1 MEDDLDIN
9 PPEIYKYPNL
19 LLFKNTSFQPLFKIP
34 YSCDRTIESR
44 CYQNLS
50 LDQCI
55 EKCHKN
61 KDCGAGFLVTD
72 LTTNS
77 TTCSPLRTS
86 VYPDSNYAQDLY
98 DSQNLIGKRI
108 DTFLKTDLIPYP
120 PNDTLTVY
128 YRDFFQ
134 LQNVNK
140 KTLLATRDDFKEL
153 FFGDVSSTVL
163 SVISVDAFFNRL
175 VHKKLRFGDKITL
188 VEKDT
193 SYIIRIDGDSVS
205 WVPRLSPNLST
216 EDYFIILSNE
226 KRIGQEIK
234 YGDKFFLA
242 TNLGSVLVVNTE
254 GILKVKYLSPD
265 QITFSD
271 MDYLFTFLNKNPLYI
286 CDKSVCRELS
296 DSEISQIIQKPDGIF
311 YLDNRVFRDARCSGY
326 CKIEDGIKVLT
337 LTSPSKKSVGLSIF
351 LVILLV
357 LLVVIFFVIYK

>member
-34 YSCDRTIESR
+34 YSCDRTIESV
-44 CYQNLS
+44 CYNNLS

-55 EKCHKN
+55 EKCHKS
-61 KDCGAGFLVTD
+61 KDCGAGFLLTD
-72 LTTNS
+72 LTTNT
-77 TTCSPLRTS
+77 TTCAPLRTA
-86 VYPDSNYAQDLY
+86 VYPDSNYSQDLY
-98 DSQNLIGKRI
+98 DVQNLTGKRI
-108 DTFLKTDLIPYP
+108 DTFLKNDLIPYP
-120 PNDTLTVY
+120 PNNTLNIY

-134 LQNVNK
+134 IKNVNK
-140 KTLLATRDDFKEL
+140 NTLLATRDDFKEL
-153 FFGDVSSTVL
+153 FFGDVSSTIL
-163 SVISVDAFFNRL
+163 SVISMDAFFNRL

-193 SYIIRIDGDSVS
+193 SYIIRIDGDTVS

-216 EDYFIILSNE
+216 EDYFIILSDE
-226 KRIGQEIK
+226 KLVGEEIK

-242 TNLGSVLVVNTE
+242 TNLGSVLVVDTE

-265 QITFSD
+265 QITLSG
-271 MDYLFTFLNKNPLYI
+271 MDYIFTFLNRNPLYI

-296 DSEISQIIQKPDGIF
+296 ESEISQIIQKPNGIF

-326 CKIEDGIKVLT
+326 CKIEDGIKVLN
-337 LTSPSKKSVGLSIF
+337 LKSSSEISHMTIF
-351 LVILLV
+351 LIILML